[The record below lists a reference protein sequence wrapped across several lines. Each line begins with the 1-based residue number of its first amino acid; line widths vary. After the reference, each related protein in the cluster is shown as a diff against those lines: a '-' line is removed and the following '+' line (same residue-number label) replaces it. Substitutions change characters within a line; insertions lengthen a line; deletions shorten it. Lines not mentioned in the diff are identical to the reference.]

1 MRSMSRMSASMLVV
15 AGFWLIPNAAAA
27 DERISQLF
35 ESRYDET
42 SPGIAVAVVKNDEIV
57 YSSGF
62 GSANL
67 EYDIPI
73 AADTVFHAA
82 SLSKQF
88 TVFAILKLQDEGLLS
103 IEDDIR
109 KYLPEVPDF
118 GQTIRLRHLMT
129 HSSGLREQWR
139 LLEMAGWRLDDVI
152 TDEHVMMLVERQS
165 ELNFEPG
172 TKFRYSNTGFT
183 LLAKVVEQ
191 VTGRTFAQYTQETI
205 FEPLEMS
212 NTQFYDDHEIIV
224 RNRAYS
230 YQKSNDQL
238 MKSRLN
244 FSQVGP
250 TSLFTTAEDLSRWA
264 VNFNTTV
271 VGSEAIFEL
280 MRQPGRK
287 PDGSTVSYAMGQF
300 VGEYRGHPMIYHSGS
315 DAGYRAYFA
324 RFPEDDLAFVVLA
337 NASYINA
344 RSELFK
350 VVDLFFEPPDV
361 RTAQT
366 QESPAAF
373 EHDPATFIEQ
383 TVEQL
388 SAFEGSYWDPEENG
402 YRHAVI
408 QDGQLYYTDDSG
420 TEIALAAVAD
430 GQFKMLDIAYDI
442 SVNFKTNDL
451 DEPIMEV
458 YSPDLMWLWL
468 IKVQD
473 KEVAAPTPAEDA
485 YVGEYFCDDLGTSYH
500 IVRRDGGYA
509 LSHDRLGEIALSQIH
524 KGLFTSS
531 NRNFWQIRFQRNGDD
546 VVTGFSVKNNGIESI
561 AFVKR

>member
-1 MRSMSRMSASMLVV
+1 MHSISRILASLLVV

-27 DERISQLF
+27 DERISKLF

-42 SPGIAVAVVKNDEIV
+42 SPGIAVAVVKNNELV
-57 YSSGF
+57 YSNGF

-73 AADTVFHAA
+73 AAHTVFHAA

-88 TVFAILKLQDEGLLS
+88 TVFAILKLQDEGFLS
-103 IEDDIR
+103 IDDDIR
-109 KYLPEVPDF
+109 KYLPEVPYF

-191 VTGRTFAQYTQETI
+191 VTGKTFAQYTQETI
-205 FEPLEMS
+205 FEPLEMT
-212 NTQFYDDHEIIV
+212 NTRFYDDHEVIV

-230 YQKSNDQL
+230 YRKSDDQL

-264 VNFNTTV
+264 INFNTTV
-271 VGSEAIFEL
+271 VGTEAIFEL
-280 MRQPGRK
+280 MRQPGRES
-287 PDGSTVSYAMGQF
+287 DGSTVSYAMGQF

-350 VVDLFFEPPDV
+350 VVDLYFKQPDA
-361 RTAQT
+361 RTAET

-373 EHDPATFIEQ
+373 EHDPASFIEQ

-388 SAFEGSYWDPEENG
+388 GEFEGSYWDPEENG

-408 QDGQLYYTDDSG
+408 QDGQLYYTDDGG
-420 TEIALAAVAD
+420 TEIALAAVGD
-430 GQFKMLDIAYDI
+430 GQFKMLDVAYDI

-458 YSPDLMWLWL
+458 YAPDLMWLWL

-473 KEVAAPTPAEDA
+473 QELATATREDDA
-485 YVGEYFCDDLGTSYH
+485 YIGEYFSSDLGTSYH
-500 IVRRDGGYA
+500 IVKRGGEYA

-546 VVTGFSVKNNGIESI
+546 IVTGFTVKNNGIESI
-561 AFVKR
+561 AFLKR